1 MGWSKCDDVR
11 EGTAMPLTRTFVPGR
26 RFDRR
31 LIPPFVIG
39 VLDVFAIGFG
49 MGVPIFAIL
58 LGFPVGWWL
67 ARQRAGE
74 GVSRDSMRAALVWA
88 SLLAA
93 VSFVVLAV
101 VWGPLVPNAFDPE
114 FDTKAFGI
122 PLILYT
128 SQASMI
134 GWLTLMIVISP
145 VLQGM
150 AVLTGAVA
158 GFAAKPKKPR
168 SSEPSA

>member
-1 MGWSKCDDVR
+1 MS
-11 EGTAMPLTRTFVPGR
+11 LTRAFVPGR

-31 LIPPFVIG
+31 LLPPFVIG
-39 VLDVFAIGFG
+39 LLDVFAIGFG

-67 ARQRAGE
+67 ARRRAAE

-88 SLLAA
+88 GLLAA
-93 VSFVVLAV
+93 ASFVVLAV
-101 VWGPLVPNAFDPE
+101 VWGPQVPNAFDPE
-114 FDTKAFGI
+114 FDAKAFGI

-128 SQASMI
+128 PQASMV
-134 GWLTLMIVISP
+134 GWLILMTVISP
-145 VLQGM
+145 ALQAM

-158 GFAAKPKKPR
+158 GFAVKPKKRHGDGPD
-168 SSEPSA
+168 PALGA

>member
-1 MGWSKCDDVR
+1 
-11 EGTAMPLTRTFVPGR
+11 MPLTRTFVPGR
-26 RFDRR
+26 RYDRR

-39 VLDVFAIGFG
+39 LLDVFAIGFG

-67 ARQRAGE
+67 ARRRAAE
-74 GVSRDSMRAALVWA
+74 GVSRDAMRAALVWA
-88 SLLAA
+88 GLLAA
-93 VSFVVLAV
+93 ASAVVLAI
-101 VWGPLVPNAFDPE
+101 VWGPQVPNAFDPD
-114 FDTKAFGI
+114 FDAKAFGI

-134 GWLTLMIVISP
+134 GWLALMIVISP

-158 GFAAKPKKPR
+158 GFAAKPKRPKADAPD
-168 SSEPSA
+168 SQP

>member
-1 MGWSKCDDVR
+1 MS
-11 EGTAMPLTRTFVPGR
+11 LTRSLVPGR

-39 VLDVFAIGFG
+39 LLDVFAIGFG

-67 ARQRAGE
+67 ARQRAAE
-74 GVSRDSMRAALVWA
+74 GVSHDAMRAALVWA
-88 SLLAA
+88 GLLAA
-93 VSFVVLAV
+93 ASFVVLAV
-101 VWGPLVPNAFDPE
+101 VWGPLVPNALDPD
-114 FDTKAFGI
+114 FDTEAFGI

-134 GWLTLMIVISP
+134 GWLVLMVLVSP
-145 VLQGM
+145 ILQGM

-158 GFAAKPKKPR
+158 AFAAKPKERPSGKP
-168 SSEPSA
+168 SSSLDT